1 MPILHTK
8 HRCISFIDGMLTL
21 YATSRTISSCMSI
34 ARAFVSFRFRP
45 SSQYVVFGGGANISS
60 MCLLCVCV
68 FVWQQ
73 KRIRSVQIRS
83 TRTALN
89 KLDWLRTIVH
99 CYSVVSWSCVF
110 GSVWRYISKQS
121 GASPTSIF
129 WIACFVNIFFLS
141 SVEWIW
147 RTLFRNFI

>member
-60 MCLLCVCV
+60 MCALCVYGS
-68 FVWQQ
+68 
-73 KRIRSVQIRS
+73 KNESVRFKFEAHEQ
-83 TRTALN
+83 L
-89 KLDWLRTIVH
+89 
-99 CYSVVSWSCVF
+99 
-110 GSVWRYISKQS
+110 
-121 GASPTSIF
+121 
-129 WIACFVNIFFLS
+129 
-141 SVEWIW
+141 
-147 RTLFRNFI
+147 